1 MPSLDLNLI
10 VVLHALLEER
20 NVTRAG
26 ERVGLSQPGTS
37 TALARLRRHF
47 DDPLLERTAG
57 QYVLTPLAQALH
69 DQLGHTLDDLQLL
82 LAAKPR
88 FEPATAERRFVV
100 QCSDSVLEVLG
111 SGLLAAVARAAP
123 GVSLDFRAMNDSVV
137 SDLTGTLREIDVLVA
152 PRELFSP
159 SEVPS
164 AELYQ
169 DSWVCVTW
177 QGNGSVGDRLTR
189 DEAARARWV
198 MPFKHRFGA
207 SPSDAAMAAL
217 GIDRH
222 CAVRVENFAAAGRLV
237 VGTDL
242 LILTHQRLVEQHR
255 DPELREL
262 TLPSSLPPFTE
273 VAWWHPVRQLDP
285 GHSWFV
291 DVLTKQAHA
300 LHRAPTEPPTA
311 V

>member
-47 DDPLLERTAG
+47 NDPLLERVNG

-69 DQLGHTLDDLQLL
+69 NQLGHTLDDLQRL
-82 LAAKPR
+82 LAAQPR
-88 FEPATAERRFVV
+88 FDPSTAERRFVI
-100 QCSDSVLEVLG
+100 QCSDAVLEVLG
-111 SGLLAAVARAAP
+111 PRLLASVAQTAP
-123 GVSLDFRAMNDSVV
+123 RVSLDFRAMNEAVV
-137 SDLTGTLREIDVLVA
+137 SDLLGTLREIDVLVA

-159 SEVPS
+159 PEVPN

-169 DSWVCVTW
+169 DRWVCVTW
-177 QGNGSVGDRLTR
+177 RGNDSVSDRLTR
-189 DEAARARWV
+189 EEAARARWV
-198 MPFKHRFGA
+198 MPFKHQFGA
-207 SPSDAAMAAL
+207 SPSDAAMSAL
-217 GIDRH
+217 GIDRR
-222 CAVRVENFAAAGRLV
+222 CAVRVENFAAVGRLV

-242 LILTHQRLVEQHR
+242 LVLSHERLVERHR
-255 DPELREL
+255 GHELREL
-262 TLPSSLPPFTE
+262 TLPSPLPSLTE

-291 DVLTKQAHA
+291 DLLTEQAHA
-300 LHRAPTEPPTA
+300 LQRTPTEPPTA
-311 V
+311 A